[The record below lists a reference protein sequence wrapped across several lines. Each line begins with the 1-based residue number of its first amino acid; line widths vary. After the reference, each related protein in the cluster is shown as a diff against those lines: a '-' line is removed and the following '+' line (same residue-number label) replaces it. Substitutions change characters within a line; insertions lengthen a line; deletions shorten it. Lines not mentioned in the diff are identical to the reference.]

1 MSCVQKNSVTLPSLL
16 RRRTVYNGN
25 ALWAGESHA
34 AEKARHDVR
43 VHQRVKPRSAK
54 VETEAQ
60 AKPVEAKPEKG

>member
-1 MSCVQKNSVTLPSLL
+1 MLPILLNTLFT
-16 RRRTVYNGN
+16 RNRNDM
-25 ALWAGESHA
+25 AA